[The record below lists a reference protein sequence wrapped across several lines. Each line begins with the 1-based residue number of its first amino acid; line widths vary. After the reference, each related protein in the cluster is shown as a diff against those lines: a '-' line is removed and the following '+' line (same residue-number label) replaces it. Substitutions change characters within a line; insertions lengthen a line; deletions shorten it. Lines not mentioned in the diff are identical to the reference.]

1 MEYIAVLGQYI
12 HIALGLQYITYHHGM
27 EYIVLA
33 VPLIR
38 PRSGIQG
45 YNYFCTDY
53 RYKYLPIFAVSE
65 SDLYLCISVNG
76 LRNRLVPVHVWRVH
90 PATDPLDS
98 LLWKRLLTEPG
109 SGK

>member
-38 PRSGIQG
+38 PRSGIQVIVNSRSLRRYG
-45 YNYFCTDY
+45 IYTEVVNY
-53 RYKYLPIFAVSE
+53 AVRGRSP
-65 SDLYLCISVNG
+65 
-76 LRNRLVPVHVWRVH
+76 RM
-90 PATDPLDS
+90 A
-98 LLWKRLLTEPG
+98 
-109 SGK
+109 